1 MWFKKFTTEKE
12 SAPTNNDDN
21 QNLDQEV
28 DYTDKEDVIVDEKE
42 NEQGDNGENVENI
55 NDGKNDNAEEQEDE
69 QELDQNEVNEK
80 IQSII
85 NDLSSDEE
93 EGEVVEDE
101 IPYERVQEKNEKSKE
116 IILLNYYSE
125 ISENKLNTL
134 LNIFG
139 NVKSIY
145 TDDNECTHIIFH
157 SIKSAINAKKYIDN
171 LKIKSRRVQVIYGK
185 HKDDSSNRLRQKGDA
200 NDLNENDEINK
211 TGYDYTHDKFSKV
224 PVKLY
229 KNKNFYSN
237 NISDHVQKNNKYP
250 SYKNYINDNQI
261 HIKNKSYIRGDN
273 FASPDKNILL
283 PNSKSHA
290 HMNTHRSRNNYDQS
304 SYNNNI
310 NSEHGNIINN
320 KGDAYPPPP
329 PPPSFF
335 SYNDNNVNSMQNI
348 NNPNYSLYNS
358 TNHKVNKHFDTYS
371 AHPMYINNEN
381 TSNIYDNEYDDN
393 YINNIRSNKYKTD
406 LKPNNK
412 YDSVGK
418 GLYNTIVPPPPYLNK
433 DDKKKLYKNSLNSPN
448 KKFTHIDHSTYPQN
462 YSHID
467 FDAFNNGHI
476 NNNFYLKNKDN
487 YMDFD
492 HNNRKKKYP
501 WKTNFNDKDFNE
513 FRFDE
518 DIQEDYQFDEEN
530 PFNIN
535 SENVMIDNPTWLVRK
550 NTPAII
556 WDQSASIKDNHINYV
571 NSFINEK
578 LYNRYLLITNIPPD
592 LNENNKLKNYVNE
605 LLSVENKQDACIEAS
620 IFTASQDD
628 ESNLFKKNDKEEPT
642 SGEPK
647 EAAETAEATEA
658 VDPEPSTTKQAEPK
672 KGKATKGRP
681 KRGKKAAEAEEA
693 EKGDEPNENT
703 KMYAHLTFKTIKNA
717 VDAKKELEEKSF
729 KVTFSSPNK
738 ANNCLWVGNIM
749 KNYYMRTYSILKTML
764 KEYGEIINIK
774 FVIEKNCL
782 FLQYKEIEFAIKA
795 RNHLY
800 GIQLSNNIFLNIDFS
815 TLGEW
820 EGKQKSSF
828 ARKKLLDL
836 LLYDNN
842 FLEYKLEKK
851 YNEKNMSFF
860 CDSNIMKIL
869 QKNMAQTNSISGD
882 RYKMFKNNS
891 LLYNKNKIDSLY
903 RDKTG
908 KRITTNRLLDKKNNM
923 SYKKSILNNKTN
935 SIYDKNT
942 KKDGGKLYKR
952 KIDESEKNSNEYRDR
967 KKKRDIKDEE
977 HSSSLYKK
985 KNNKNNSQIDDT
997 QNQILFN
1004 CEDLDNAQ
1012 ESDEN
1017 IISFYVNQKYKC
1029 DFNVSLFEG
1038 NPKLAI
1044 YSKLNVETKSDIKNL
1059 KHIQATCSDHAIW
1072 KIHPTETQKKKFY
1085 HICDHFNKKTN
1096 IPVVLTK
1103 KRMIFI
1109 VPPKDEYL
1117 ADLGVENLD
1126 GMYAYVFEAKK
1137 T

>member
-12 SAPTNNDDN
+12 TAPTNNDND

-28 DYTDKEDVIVDEKE
+28 DYTDKEDVVVDEKE
-42 NEQGDNGENVENI
+42 NEQGDTIDNGENI
-55 NDGKNDNAEEQEDE
+55 NDSKHDNGEEQEDE

-139 NVKSIY
+139 NVKNIY

-185 HKDDSSNRLRQKGDA
+185 HTDDSSNKLGQKGDI
-200 NDLNENDEINK
+200 NENDEINK
-211 TGYDYTHDKFSKV
+211 AGYDYAYDKFSKG

-229 KNKNFYSN
+229 KNKNFYST

-250 SYKNYINDNQI
+250 GYKNYINDNQI
-261 HIKNKSYIRGDN
+261 HIKNMSYIRGDN
-273 FASPDKNILL
+273 FTSPDKNILL
-283 PNSKSHA
+283 PNSKNHA
-290 HMNTHRSRNNYDQS
+290 HMSTHRSRNNYDQS

-310 NSEHGNIINN
+310 NSEHVNN

-335 SYNDNNVNSMQNI
+335 SYNDNNANNMQHI

-358 TNHKVNKHFDTYS
+358 SNHKVNTNFDTFS
-371 AHPMYINNEN
+371 THPIYINNEN
-381 TSNIYDNEYDDN
+381 ASNIYDNEYDDN

-418 GLYNTIVPPPPYLNK
+418 GLYNKVVPPPPYLNK
-433 DDKKKLYKNSLNSPN
+433 DDKKKLYKNNLNSPN
-448 KKFTHIDHSTYPQN
+448 KKFTHIDHSTYIQN

-467 FDAFNNGHI
+467 FDTFNNGHI

-487 YMDFD
+487 YID
-492 HNNRKKKYP
+492 HNNRNKKYP
-501 WKTNFNDKDFNE
+501 WKNNFNDKDFNE
-513 FRFDE
+513 FKFDE

-571 NSFINEK
+571 NSFIIEK
-578 LYNRYLLITNIPPD
+578 LHNRYLLITNIPPD

-605 LLSVENKQDACIEAS
+605 LLSVDNKQEACIEAS

-628 ESNLFKKNDKEEPT
+628 EPNFFKKNDKEEPT

-647 EAAETAEATEA
+647 EVAEPQDVTEAAETAEA
-658 VDPEPSTTKQAEPK
+658 KPK

-681 KRGKKAAEAEEA
+681 KRGKKAAETEEV
-693 EKGDEPNENT
+693 EKADETNENN

-738 ANNCLWVGNIM
+738 ANNCLWVGNVM

-764 KEYGEIINIK
+764 KEFGEIINIK

-782 FLQYKEIEFAIKA
+782 FLQYKEVEFAIKA

-828 ARKKLLDL
+828 AKKKLLDL

-851 YNEKNMSFF
+851 YSEKNMSFF
-860 CDSNIMKIL
+860 CDSSIMKIL
-869 QKNMAQTNSISGD
+869 QKNMPQTNSISGD

-891 LLYNKNKIDSLY
+891 LLYNKNKFDSLY
-903 RDKTG
+903 KDKMG
-908 KRITTNRLLDKKNNM
+908 KRITTNRLLDKKNNIT
-923 SYKKSILNNKTN
+923 YKKSILNNKTN

-942 KKDGGKLYKR
+942 KKDARKLYKR
-952 KIDESEKNSNEYRDR
+952 KIDESENNSNEYRDR
-967 KKKRDIKDEE
+967 KKKRNIKDDDN
-977 HSSSLYKK
+977 SNSLYKK
-985 KNNKNNSQIDDT
+985 KNKNNSQTDDT

-1004 CEDLDNAQ
+1004 CDDIDNVQ
-1012 ESDEN
+1012 ESNEN

-1038 NPKLAI
+1038 NPKLSI

-1059 KHIQATCSDHAIW
+1059 KHIQTTSSDHAIW

-1085 HICDHFNKKTN
+1085 HICDHFNKKKN

-1103 KRMIFI
+1103 ERMIFI

-1137 T
+1137 